1 MEQSCNIN
9 KFMEFNEKEKAIQYD
24 FGNMHKDFEGIVPGR
39 GRRSGRGAAQ
49 KKALK
54 IRAQT

>member
-1 MEQSCNIN
+1 
-9 KFMEFNEKEKAIQYD
+9 MEFNEKEKAIQYD